1 MDKSAS
7 TKHKLHS
14 LIAQRWSPRSFD
26 TDTPISAED
35 AEALFEAAGWAASS
49 MNEQPWRYYYA
60 HRSDEKGFQDLVNC
74 LVEGNQIWAKNAAIL
89 IAISYRENFE
99 RNDKEN
105 ATAKHDTGLANANLV
120 LEALSRNIYA
130 HMMGGYHKD
139 KTIELLQME
148 DESPVCFM
156 ALGYL
161 DDPEAL
167 PNENLRDR
175 EKAKRSRKPLDEI
188 ITHWQG
194 K

>member
-1 MDKSAS
+1 MDKTAS
-7 TKHKLHS
+7 TQHALHS

-26 TDTPISAED
+26 PKTPISPED

-49 MNEQPWRYYYA
+49 MNEQPWRYYFA
-60 HRSDEKGFQDLVNC
+60 HRSDEEGFQDLLDC
-74 LVEGNQIWAKNAAIL
+74 LVDGNQVWAKNAAVL

-99 RNDKEN
+99 KNDKEN
-105 ATAKHDTGLANANLV
+105 VTAKHDTGLANANLV

-139 KTIELLQME
+139 KTIDLLQMQ

-167 PNENLRDR
+167 PNDKLRDS
-175 EKAKRSRKPLDEI
+175 EKAKRTRKPLDEI
-188 ITHWQG
+188 ITHW
-194 K
+194 

>member
-1 MDKSAS
+1 MDKTAS
-7 TKHKLHS
+7 TQHALHS

-26 TDTPISAED
+26 PKTPISPED

-49 MNEQPWRYYYA
+49 MNEQPWRYYFA
-60 HRSDEKGFQDLVNC
+60 HRSDEEGFQDLLDC
-74 LVEGNQIWAKNAAIL
+74 LVDGNQVWAKNAAVL

-99 RNDKEN
+99 KNDKEN
-105 ATAKHDTGLANANLV
+105 VTAKHDTGLANANLV

-139 KTIELLQME
+139 KTIDLLQMQ

-167 PNENLRDR
+167 PNDKLRDS
-175 EKAKRSRKPLDEI
+175 EKAKRTRKPLDEI